1 MSAEQVNPIPKSRG
15 DLFKRVHA
23 MIRDE
28 NLKIDLNR
36 RSPEL
41 EKIVGKCLGHI
52 LEQEELNEEALKY
65 VSNFCKKAPYHYGQS
80 KSQILHMFRQRKSYF
95 DAMIP
100 IQTMMVEDDTPPVIN
115 KVVLENDISST
126 ITDVTMENDVTSA
139 MVEFTIPSMQK
150 KVLPQTPPVA
160 AHVTVDVPMET
171 DPMDTAADDEL
182 QLAKE
187 REQSGT
193 QELWER
199 LVANDAQGVK

>member
-28 NLKIDLNR
+28 KLKIDLNR
-36 RSPEL
+36 RGPEL

-52 LEQEELNEEALKY
+52 LEQEELNDEALKY
-65 VSNFCKKAPYHYGQS
+65 VSNFCKKAPYHYSDS

-100 IQTMMVEDDTPPVIN
+100 IPTMMVEDDTPPVIN

-139 MVEFTIPSMQK
+139 TVEFTIPSMQRN
-150 KVLPQTPPVA
+150 VLPQTPPVA
-160 AHVTVDVPMET
+160 AHVTVDVS
-171 DPMDTAADDEL
+171 MDNENTIADDEL

-187 REQSGT
+187 RERSGT